1 MAQLG
6 LVIDNKYEI
15 LKEIGKG
22 GMSTVY
28 LAMDKRLNKQW
39 AVKEIK
45 KVAND
50 KNNEIV
56 VQSLLIEA
64 NMMKRL
70 DHPSLPRIVDI
81 IDSGKTIYVVMDYIE
96 GESLDK
102 ILASSGSQPQD
113 KVIEWA
119 KQLCDVL
126 RYLHSQNPPIIYR
139 DMKPANVMLKP
150 EGTLKLIDFGIARE
164 FKEHNISDTVSLGTK
179 GYAAPE
185 QFGGM
190 GQTDARTDIYCLGVT
205 LYHLVTGQNPSEP
218 PYQIYPIRQWN
229 PALSSGF
236 EEIITKCTQL
246 NPEDRYQSCD
256 ELMYALE
263 HYDELDVSYRAK
275 QKKKLKLFVGAA
287 AASIV
292 MFVSGITF
300 NLLSVS
306 ENNKNYDK
314 KVNIS
319 TSTNYDEKMKSYKE
333 AIDLYPY
340 RYEAYIKMLEA
351 YTDNNLFG
359 SKESIEFMGYYNAA
373 FSDSDSDNFK
383 LSDDGCIEMNYLA
396 GITYL
401 YMYDIDNENV
411 SMKDRA
417 LKAYPF
423 FHAVIDSGNSDYE
436 NYKLVE
442 SYYIICEFYKKY
454 IVNTTNTKEP
464 TYEVYSKL
472 LDSLEMCLEN
482 LDKDNNNDNEN
493 MPYIKLTVYDA
504 VSMLINNQRKGF
516 AATGV
521 DYEEVVE
528 LLNDIYI
535 NTSELPVTQE
545 KSIAKQELILENVE
559 IYIEDMNTTYES
571 VGGRK

>member
-64 NMMKRL
+64 NMMKKL

-81 IDSGKTIYVVMDYIE
+81 IDSGKTIYVIMDYIE

-102 ILASSGSQPQD
+102 ILASSGAQAQD

-236 EEIITKCTQL
+236 EEIITRCTQL

-319 TSTNYDEKMKSYKE
+319 TSTNYDEKVKSYKE

-423 FHAVIDSGNSDYE
+423 FQAVIDSGNSDYE

-472 LDSLEMCLEN
+472 LDSLEICLEN

-521 DYEEVVE
+521 DYEEVIE

>member
-6 LVIDNKYEI
+6 FTIDNKYEV
-15 LKEIGKG
+15 LKQIGKG

-64 NMMKRL
+64 NMMKKL

-102 ILASSGSQPQD
+102 ILASSGAQPQD

-150 EGTLKLIDFGIARE
+150 EGTLKVIDFGIARE

-218 PYQIYPIRQWN
+218 PYEMYPIRQWN
-229 PALSSGF
+229 PSLSSGF
-236 EEIITKCTQL
+236 EAIITKCTQL
-246 NPEDRYQSCD
+246 NPDDRYQNCD

-263 HYDELDVSYRAK
+263 HYNEMDSTYRKK
-275 QKKKLKLFVGAA
+275 QKKKLKLFAGALGMSA
-287 AASIV
+287 V
-292 MFVSGITF
+292 MGISGLVF
-300 NLLSVS
+300 GSLSTS
-306 ENNKNYDK
+306 ENDKNYDQ

-319 TSTNYDEKMKSYKE
+319 TTTSYYEKIQSYKD
-333 AIDLYPY
+333 AIGLYPY
-340 RYEAYIKMLEA
+340 KYEAYIKMLEA

-359 SKESIEFMGYYNAA
+359 TKESNEFLGYYNDV
-373 FSDSDSDNFK
+373 FSSKDDNNYDM
-383 LSDDGCIEMNYLA
+383 SEDGYSKMNYLA

-401 YMYDIDNENV
+401 YMYDVDNENV
-411 SMKDRA
+411 TFKARA

-423 FHAVIDSGNSDYE
+423 FQSVMEADNKSYE
-436 NYKLVE
+436 NYGLSE
-442 SYYIICEFYKKY
+442 SYYIICKFYKDY
-454 IVNTTNTKEP
+454 MSNAANTKEP
-464 TYEVYSKL
+464 TLEVYTELIQSVTKCIQNV
-472 LDSLEMCLEN
+472 EEY
-482 LDKDNNNDNEN
+482 DNGNEDYS
-493 MPYIKLTVYDA
+493 PYIMLTVYEAIADL
-504 VSMLINNQRKGF
+504 MYDQRKGF
-516 AATGV
+516 ARAGI
-521 DYEEVVE
+521 EQAEVIE
-528 LLNDIYI
+528 IMNII
-535 NTSELPVTQE
+535 GTNTSELLVTQE
-545 KSIAKQELILENVE
+545 KSEEKQNRIMANLEKYIKDINLIYENL
-559 IYIEDMNTTYES
+559 
-571 VGGRK
+571 GGRE